1 MDWNLDKDRPI
12 CPQIAEQ
19 LCVRSANGELH
30 PHDRLPSV
38 RDIAVSAGVN
48 PNTVQ
53 RALESLELQGIIY
66 SVRGSGSFVAED
78 TARAQT
84 AVDALLK
91 EKTAAYFAQ
100 MRALGIAPEQVKH
113 YVEEWHYE

>member
-1 MDWNLDKDRPI
+1 MDWNLDKNRPI

-19 LCVRSANGELH
+19 LCVRIASGDLH

-53 RALESLELQGIIY
+53 RALELLETQGIVY
-66 SVRGSGSFVAED
+66 SVRGSGCFVTED
-78 TARAQT
+78 NALAQT
-84 AVDALLK
+84 AVDRLLA
-91 EKTAAYFAQ
+91 EKTADYFAQ
-100 MRALGIAPEQVKH
+100 MRALGVSPEQIKR
-113 YVEEWHYE
+113 YVEEWQYE